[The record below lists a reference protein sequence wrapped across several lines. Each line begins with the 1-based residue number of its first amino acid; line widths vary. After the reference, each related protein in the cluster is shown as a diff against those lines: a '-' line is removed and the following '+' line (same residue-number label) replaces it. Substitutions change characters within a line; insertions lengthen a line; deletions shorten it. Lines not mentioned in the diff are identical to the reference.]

1 MQGIFESITGGL
13 TGNNYSEWREIY
25 DSFSATFLDPSAS
38 NEVNN
43 AEVERYWDEFLRAY
57 YLTTSESGFI
67 FRRQFHADT
76 GIPESEIDW
85 DLWRSIKRGTP

>member
-25 DSFSATFLDPSAS
+25 DNFSATFLDPSAS

-67 FRRQFHADT
+67 LRRQFHTDT